1 MAGMR
6 RLTRK
11 LTFANVMSV
20 TAVFIAL
27 GGTAIAFTQ
36 LPKDSVGAKQIKA
49 DAVRSAEVK
58 DFSLQ
63 ASDFAK
69 GTLLKGEKG
78 DKGDKGEP
86 GPAGQ
91 PGTPGTP
98 GTPATRIYAF
108 VRTGGC
114 CGGAPALDPPQVI
127 NGHGVTAA
135 KVAGTGQYEVTF
147 DTSLLPGGSVLNC
160 VPLVSE
166 GSQDAAFPIDGEIS
180 IGHPG
185 GIPTNKLLVLF
196 RNSAGALK
204 ALNSGGGSD
213 GFSIAL
219 LC

>member
-1 MAGMR
+1 MAGMK
-6 RLTRK
+6 RLTKK

-27 GGTAIAFTQ
+27 GGTAIAVTQ
-36 LPKDSVGAKQIKA
+36 LPKDSVGARQIK
-49 DAVRSAEVK
+49 DGAVRSAEVK

-63 ASDFAK
+63 ANDFAK
-69 GTLLKGEKG
+69 GTLLKG
-78 DKGDKGEP
+78 DKGEQ

-98 GTPATRIYAF
+98 GAPATRIYAF

-114 CGGAPALDPPQVI
+114 CGGAPALDPPKVI

-135 KVAGTGQYEVTF
+135 KIDGTGQYEVTF
-147 DTSLLPGGSVLNC
+147 DTSLLPSGNVTNC

-180 IGHPG
+180 SGHPS
-185 GIPTNKLLVLF
+185 GIPTDSLLVLF
-196 RNSAGALK
+196 RNSSGTLE

-219 LC
+219 FC

>member
-1 MAGMR
+1 MR
-6 RLTRK
+6 RLARK

-27 GGTAIAFTQ
+27 GGTAIAVTQ

-49 DAVRSAEVK
+49 GAVRSAEVK

-63 ASDFAK
+63 TNDFAK
-69 GTLLKGEKG
+69 GTLLKG
-78 DKGDKGEP
+78 DKGEKGEQ

-91 PGTPGTP
+91 PGAPGAP

-114 CGGAPALDPPQVI
+114 CGGAPPLDPPQIV

-135 KVAGTGQYEVTF
+135 KVGGTGQYEVTF
-147 DTSLLPGGSVLNC
+147 DTSLLPGGSVANC

-185 GIPTNKLLVLF
+185 GIPTDKLLVLF
-196 RNSAGALK
+196 RNSAGALE

-219 LC
+219 FC

>member
-1 MAGMR
+1 MAAMR
-6 RLTRK
+6 RLAKR

-27 GGTAIAFTQ
+27 GGSAIAINQ
-36 LPKDSVGAKQIKA
+36 LPKNSVGARQIKA
-49 DAVRSAEVK
+49 GAVRSAEVK

-63 ASDFAK
+63 ANDFAK
-69 GTLLKGEKG
+69 GTLLKG
-78 DKGDKGEP
+78 DRGERGEQ

-91 PGTPGTP
+91 PGAPGTP

-108 VRTGGC
+108 IRTGGC
-114 CGGAPALDPPQVI
+114 CGGAPALDPPQII

-135 KVAGTGQYEVTF
+135 KIDGTGQYEVTF
-147 DTSLLPGGSVLNC
+147 DTSLLPSGSVTSC

-166 GSQDAAFPIDGEIS
+166 GSQDAAFPIAGEIS
-180 IGHPG
+180 VGHPG
-185 GIPTNKLLVLF
+185 ISTDSLLVLF
-196 RNSAGALK
+196 RNSSGALE

-219 LC
+219 FC

>member
-1 MAGMR
+1 MAEMR

-27 GGTAIAFTQ
+27 GGTAIAVTQ

-49 DAVRSAEVK
+49 GAVRSAEVK

-63 ASDFAK
+63 ANDFAK

-78 DKGDKGEP
+78 DKGDKGEQ

-91 PGTPGTP
+91 PGAPGTP

-114 CGGAPALDPPQVI
+114 CEAAPPLDPPQII
-127 NGHGVTAA
+127 NGHGVTGA
-135 KVAGTGQYEVTF
+135 KIISTGQYEISF
-147 DTSLLPGGSVLNC
+147 DTSLLPGGTVENC
-160 VPLVSE
+160 VPIASL
-166 GSQDAAFPIDGEIS
+166 GSSDAGAS
-180 IGHPG
+180 VQG
-185 GIPTNKLLVLF
+185 GITFMRAPGFPGDKLIGFF
-196 RNSAGALK
+196 RNSAGTPVEL
-204 ALNSGGGSD
+204 STGGGSD

>member
-1 MAGMR
+1 MAGMT
-6 RLTRK
+6 RLAKK

-27 GGTAIAFTQ
+27 GGSAIAITQ
-36 LPKDSVGAKQIKA
+36 LPKDSVGARQIKA
-49 DAVRSAEVK
+49 GAVRSEEVK

-63 ASDFAK
+63 ADDFAK
-69 GTLLKGEKG
+69 GSLTASATGPKGEQ
-78 DKGDKGEP
+78 

-91 PGTPGTP
+91 PGTPGVP
-98 GTPATRIYAF
+98 GTPATKIYAF

-114 CGGAPALDPPQVI
+114 CGGAPPLDPPAII

-135 KVAGTGQYEVTF
+135 KIDGTGQYEVTF
-147 DTSLLPGGSVLNC
+147 DTSLLPSGSVSNC

-166 GSQDAAFPIDGEIS
+166 GSQDAAFPIAGEIS
-180 IGHPG
+180 VGHPS
-185 GIPTNKLLVLF
+185 GIPANRLLVLF
-196 RNSAGALK
+196 RDSTGALK
-204 ALNSGGGSD
+204 ALHSGGGSS

>member
-1 MAGMR
+1 MAAMK
-6 RLTRK
+6 RLAKK
-11 LTFANVMSV
+11 LTFANVMSA

-27 GGTAIAFTQ
+27 GGSAIAVTQ
-36 LPKDSVGAKQIKA
+36 LPEDSVGARQIKA
-49 DAVRSAEVK
+49 GAVRSAEVK

-63 ASDFAK
+63 ANDFAK
-69 GTLLKGEKG
+69 GTLLKG
-78 DKGDKGEP
+78 DKGDKGEQ

-91 PGTPGTP
+91 TGSPGSPGTPGA
-98 GTPATRIYAF
+98 PATRIYAF

-114 CGGAPALDPPQVI
+114 CGGAPALNPPQII

-135 KVAGTGQYEVTF
+135 KIDGTGQYEVTF
-147 DTSLLPGGSVLNC
+147 DTSLLPSGNVTNC

-180 IGHPG
+180 VGHPG
-185 GIPTNKLLVLF
+185 GIPTGSLLVLF

-204 ALNSGGGSD
+204 ELNSGGGSD

-219 LC
+219 FC

>member
-1 MAGMR
+1 MAGMT
-6 RLTRK
+6 RLAKK
-11 LTFANVMSV
+11 LTLANVMSV

-27 GGTAIAFTQ
+27 GGSAIAVTQ
-36 LPKDSVGAKQIKA
+36 LPKDSVGARQIK
-49 DAVRSAEVK
+49 DGAVRSAEVK

-69 GTLLKGEKG
+69 GTLLKG
-78 DKGDKGEP
+78 DKGEQ

-98 GTPATRIYAF
+98 GAPATRIYAF

-114 CGGAPALDPPQVI
+114 CGGAPALNPPQIV

-135 KVAGTGQYEVTF
+135 KIDGTGQYKVTF
-147 DTSLLPGGSVLNC
+147 DTSLLPSGNVANC

-180 IGHPG
+180 IGHPS
-185 GIPTNKLLVLF
+185 GIPTDSLLVLF
-196 RNSAGALK
+196 RNSAGTLE

-219 LC
+219 FC

>member
-1 MAGMR
+1 MTGMR

-27 GGTAIAFTQ
+27 GGTAIAVTQ
-36 LPKDSVGAKQIKA
+36 LPQDSVGAKQIKA
-49 DAVRSAEVK
+49 GAVRSAEVK

-63 ASDFAK
+63 ANDFAK
-69 GTLLKGEKG
+69 GTLL
-78 DKGDKGEP
+78 KGDKGEP

-91 PGTPGTP
+91 PGAPGTP

-114 CGGAPALDPPQVI
+114 CGGAPALDPPQII

-147 DTSLLPGGSVLNC
+147 DTSLLPGGSVSNC

-185 GIPTNKLLVLF
+185 GIPTGKLLVLF
-196 RNSAGALK
+196 RNSAGTLE

-219 LC
+219 FC

>member
-1 MAGMR
+1 MARMK
-6 RLTRK
+6 RLTKK

-27 GGTAIAFTQ
+27 GGSAIAVTQ
-36 LPKDSVGAKQIKA
+36 LPKDSVGARQIK
-49 DAVRSAEVK
+49 DGAVRSAEVK

-63 ASDFAK
+63 ANDFAK
-69 GTLLKGEKG
+69 DTLL
-78 DKGDKGEP
+78 KGDKGEQ

-98 GTPATRIYAF
+98 GAPATRIYAF

-114 CGGAPALDPPQVI
+114 CGGAPALNPPQI
-127 NGHGVTAA
+127 SNGHGVTAA
-135 KVAGTGQYEVTF
+135 KIDGTGQYKVTF
-147 DTSLLPGGSVLNC
+147 DTSLLPSGDVTNC

-180 IGHPG
+180 VGHPG
-185 GIPTNKLLVLF
+185 GIPTDSLLVLF
-196 RNSAGALK
+196 RNSAGTLE

-219 LC
+219 YC

>member
-49 DAVRSAEVK
+49 GAVRSAEVK

-63 ASDFAK
+63 ANDFAK
-69 GTLLKGEKG
+69 GTLLKG

-108 VRTGGC
+108 VRTGAC
-114 CGGAPALDPPQVI
+114 CGGALPLDPPLII

-166 GSQDAAFPIDGEIS
+166 GSQDAAFPIDGEMS

-196 RNSAGALK
+196 RNSAGALE

>member
-6 RLTRK
+6 RLTKR

-27 GGTAIAFTQ
+27 SGTAIAVTQ
-36 LPKDSVGAKQIKA
+36 LPKDSVGANQIKA
-49 DAVRSAEVK
+49 GAVRSPEVK
-58 DFSLQ
+58 DFSLK
-63 ASDFAK
+63 AEDFAK
-69 GTLLKGEKG
+69 GTLLKG
-78 DKGDKGEP
+78 DKGDKGEQ

-91 PGTPGTP
+91 PGTPGAP
-98 GTPATRIYAF
+98 GTPATKIYAF

-147 DTSLLPGGSVLNC
+147 DTSTLPGGSVLNC

-185 GIPTNKLLVLF
+185 GIPTDKLLVLF
-196 RNSAGALK
+196 RNSAGALE

-219 LC
+219 FC

>member
-6 RLTRK
+6 RLARK

-27 GGTAIAFTQ
+27 GGTAIAVTQ
-36 LPKDSVGAKQIKA
+36 LPEDSVGAKQIKA
-49 DAVRSAEVK
+49 AAVRSAEVK

-63 ASDFAK
+63 ANDFAK
-69 GTLLKGEKG
+69 GTLLKG
-78 DKGDKGEP
+78 DKGEKGEQ

-91 PGTPGTP
+91 PGTPGAP
-98 GTPATRIYAF
+98 GTSATRIYAF

-127 NGHGVTAA
+127 NGRGVTAA

-185 GIPTNKLLVLF
+185 GIPPT
-196 RNSAGALK
+196 SCSSS
-204 ALNSGGGSD
+204 SG
-213 GFSIAL
+213 IAQEL
-219 LC
+219 

>member
-1 MAGMR
+1 MKRLAG
-6 RLTRK
+6 K

-27 GGTAIAFTQ
+27 GGSAIAITQ
-36 LPKDSVGAKQIKA
+36 LPKDSVGARQIKA

-63 ASDFAK
+63 ANDFAK
-69 GTLLKGEKG
+69 DTLLKG
-78 DKGDKGEP
+78 DKGDKGEQ

-91 PGTPGTP
+91 PGTPGAP

-114 CGGAPALDPPQVI
+114 CGGAAALDPPKII

-135 KVAGTGQYEVTF
+135 KIGGTGQYEVTF
-147 DTSLLPGGSVLNC
+147 DTSLLPSASVSNC
-160 VPLVSE
+160 VPLVSK
-166 GSQDAAFPIDGEIS
+166 GSQDAAFPIAGEVS
-180 IGHPG
+180 VGHPS
-185 GIPTNKLLVLF
+185 GIPADRLLVLF
-196 RNSAGALK
+196 RDNTGALK

-219 LC
+219 IC

>member
-1 MAGMR
+1 MR
-6 RLTRK
+6 RLAKK
-11 LTFANVMSV
+11 LTFANVMSA

-27 GGTAIAFTQ
+27 GGSAVAVAVTQ
-36 LPKDSVGAKQIKA
+36 LPTDSIGARQIKA
-49 DAVRSAEVK
+49 GAVRSAEVK

-63 ASDFAK
+63 ANDFAK

-78 DKGDKGEP
+78 DKGDEGEP

-91 PGTPGTP
+91 PGAPGTP

-114 CGGAPALDPPQVI
+114 CGGAPALDPPQIV

-135 KVAGTGQYEVTF
+135 KIGGAGQYEVTF
-147 DTSLLPGGSVLNC
+147 DTSLLPGESVTNC

-180 IGHPG
+180 VGHPN
-185 GIPTNKLLVLF
+185 GIPSDKLLVLF
-196 RNSAGALK
+196 RNSAGTLE

-213 GFSIAL
+213 GFGIAL
-219 LC
+219 FC

>member
-6 RLTRK
+6 RLAKK
-11 LTFANVMSV
+11 LTFANVMSA

-27 GGTAIAFTQ
+27 GGSAVAVTQ
-36 LPKDSVGAKQIKA
+36 LPENSVGAKQIKA
-49 DAVRSAEVK
+49 GAVRSAEVK

-63 ASDFAK
+63 ANDFAK
-69 GTLLKGEKG
+69 GTLLKG
-78 DKGDKGEP
+78 DKGEKGEQ

-91 PGTPGTP
+91 PGVPGNP

-108 VRTGGC
+108 VRTGAC
-114 CGGAPALDPPQVI
+114 CGGEPPLNPPQII

-135 KVAGTGQYEVTF
+135 KIDGTGQYEVTF
-147 DTSLLPGGSVLNC
+147 DTSLLPSGSVTNC

-166 GSQDAAFPIDGEIS
+166 GSQDAAFPIAGEIS
-180 IGHPG
+180 IGHPN
-185 GIPTNKLLVLF
+185 GIPADSLLVLF
-196 RNSAGALK
+196 RDSTGALT

-219 LC
+219 IC